1 MSEADTNKVAVEQPV
16 VTPEPAVAPVAD
28 LEAEKRSGVKET
40 AQNADVMAIEQG
52 MAEQAKEAEKPL
64 ASPSFFVKKDARNTI
79 EVDVLTSGEDGRIVS
94 VSRVGLNI
102 DFDND
107 FPFMKHTVL
116 KFIFSQPNY
125 EDMST
130 YRRRSGVYRREAQQ
144 VIVDKI
150 ELRNHLLIWHLK
162 DWNLTDSDG
171 KKIELKSNE
180 NGALSDES
188 EAIVYALSPTLLDV
202 VMTIFE
208 KDSLLS

>member
-1 MSEADTNKVAVEQPV
+1 MSEVDTNKVAPEQPV
-16 VTPEPAVAPVAD
+16 VTLEAVVEPVVD
-28 LEAEKRSGVKET
+28 LEAEKRSGVKEM

-52 MAEQAKEAEKPL
+52 MAEQVKDVKKPL
-64 ASPSFFVKKDARNTI
+64 AKPSFFVKKDFRNTI

-94 VSRVGLNI
+94 VSRTGLNI
-102 DFDND
+102 DFAND
-107 FPFMKHTVL
+107 FPFMAHTVL
-116 KFIFSQPNY
+116 KFIFSMPNY

-150 ELRNHLLIWHLK
+150 ELRNHLLVWHLK
-162 DWNLTDSDG
+162 DWNLTDGDG

-202 VMTIFE
+202 VMTILE
-208 KDSLLS
+208 KDALLS